1 LLWRGRIRV
10 GLHDS
15 VGEDVVHDDRKAV
28 VAAAELAT
36 CAGVDHLYA
45 MMAIAV
51 WLVWLWLGN
60 RPGVPA
66 ALAVFAIQLAFNTAW
81 SLIFFGMHRPGAA
94 LVDIVVLWLAIVLTI
109 VLFWNI
115 SRTAAWLLVPYLAWV
130 TFAMVLNG
138 AIWRLNSGSGAAHA

>member
-1 LLWRGRIRV
+1 
-10 GLHDS
+10 
-15 VGEDVVHDDRKAV
+15 
-28 VAAAELAT
+28 
-36 CAGVDHLYA
+36 